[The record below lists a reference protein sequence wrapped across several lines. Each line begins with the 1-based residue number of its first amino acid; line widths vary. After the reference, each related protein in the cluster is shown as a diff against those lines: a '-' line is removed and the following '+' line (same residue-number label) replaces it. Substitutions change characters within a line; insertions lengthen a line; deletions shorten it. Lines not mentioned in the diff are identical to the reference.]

1 MAPFGQSPCGD
12 SGTVAGKE
20 VSQMKSSIL
29 KNCIATLEK
38 LRDVYESQLD
48 ARVLAELDEVIAN
61 LKKKARDGEQ
71 DDVRL
76 GILSLRALELIE
88 YVIKLVTNVTELM
101 K

>member
-1 MAPFGQSPCGD
+1 
-12 SGTVAGKE
+12 
-20 VSQMKSSIL
+20 MKSSIL